1 MDLQVTT
8 GSPKSKGP
16 DWAFE
21 QLQWRGNLWHC
32 GPAFACKSS
41 RCHEQQWDQTLKS
54 SGFEASKEKISCKKK
69 MEILYI
75 PHTEH
80 IIYIYIVSC
89 HYVTK
94 NSPFRFV
101 LTNKNHLHCE
111 FTPRNKN
118 PPPPRSQ
125 WSRLFERTRS
135 SHLCSSNWVQSGSKN
150 LIFFEPKII
159 TYRNY

>member
-21 QLQWRGNLWHC
+21 LLQWRGNLWHC

-69 MEILYI
+69 MEILY
-75 PHTEH
+75 TTYRTYNM
-80 IIYIYIVSC
+80 YIY
-89 HYVTK
+89 
-94 NSPFRFV
+94 RF
-101 LTNKNHLHCE
+101 LSLCYKKFTLPICLNKQKPPPLRVHSSQQ
-111 FTPRNKN
+111 KS
-118 PPPPRSQ
+118 PPPRSQ

-135 SHLCSSNWVQSGSKN
+135 SHLCSSNWVPVGVQKSDFFRAKN
-150 LIFFEPKII
+150 HNIS
-159 TYRNY
+159 